1 MPTASPHANRSTL
14 FVVRPASAS
23 APSPMPRLS
32 RLKDE
37 ERLLDVA
44 PLKGG
49 RRGWLVRVA
58 GSAKS
63 QRQAWNALRK
73 ELGEKFSV
81 IPALGDAD
89 GGYSYPTGYLSLLFE
104 DGATRERLQDVARH
118 HNLKLVRR
126 EQFTQKQALFKP
138 ENAAEAFL
146 PSLID
151 KIAKDKTVDDV
162 WLDAESVYQRG

>member
-1 MPTASPHANRSTL
+1 ME
-14 FVVRPASAS
+14 
-23 APSPMPRLS
+23 RLS
-32 RLKDE
+32 RLKEE

-58 GSAKS
+58 CSAKT
-63 QRQAWNALRK
+63 QRQAWDTLRK
-73 ELGEKFSV
+73 ELGEEFSV
-81 IPALGDAD
+81 IPALGNARA
-89 GGYSYPTGYLSLLFE
+89 GYSYPTGYLSLRFE
-104 DGATRERLQDVARH
+104 DGATREKLQDVARH

-151 KIAKDKTVDDV
+151 RIAKDKAVDDV

>member
-1 MPTASPHANRSTL
+1 
-14 FVVRPASAS
+14 
-23 APSPMPRLS
+23 MPRLS

-63 QRQAWNALRK
+63 QRRAWNALRK
-73 ELGEKFSV
+73 ELGEEFSV
-81 IPALGDAD
+81 IPALGDANA
-89 GGYSYPTGYLSLLFE
+89 GYSYPTGYLSLRFE
-104 DGATRERLQDVARH
+104 DGATREQLQNVARH
-118 HNLKLVRR
+118 HNLKLIRR

-162 WLDAESVYQRG
+162 WLDAESVYQRR